1 MSYFTT
7 TGKFH
12 WSIDSRTESTVY
24 PYLDVPYKNTAKS
37 VPRTLLSSAV
47 AAAVF
52 ISAQSAF
59 AAESVQPQTKS
70 AQTQNQNKTA
80 QPQTKAEKT
89 SQDETALPTIT
100 VTGRSDAA
108 TTEGTGS
115 YTTGETSAATG
126 LSLSPKE
133 TPQSVTV
140 VTRQRMNDQHL
151 DSVQQVLEN
160 TTGISASQADTER
173 TSFYSRGFL
182 INNVQYDGIPTIVGN
197 IVNGSGI
204 GSIDTAFYD
213 RIEVV
218 GGGSGLLTGTGNPSA
233 AINLVRKRP
242 TRDFSGSASLSAGSW
257 DTHRGMADIST
268 PLTKDGRVRARIVG
282 TFQNGHSYLDGYK
295 PKRKGFY
302 GIIEADL
309 TEDTTLSLGYDYQDI
324 TPKGS
329 TWGGL
334 PLWFSDGT
342 QADYSR
348 SKNYAQDWSHWNNTL
363 KTTFAE
369 IEHHFD
375 NGWKVRG
382 IANQY
387 RTEFDTQLLGLVGR
401 PDRATGLGTFPNG
414 AYPVAL
420 SSDGHSRQNTFD
432 VMASGPFE
440 LLGRQH
446 ELVVGASSSHRTSNR
461 EDIAPYYPGLVPVNV
476 YTLSPA
482 YPRPNFAAKTPIP
495 TNTRIKQN
503 GIYSA
508 ARFSLADPLKLIIGG
523 RLSSYEVDDKVNGT
537 PSHYKKSSEFTPYAG
552 LVYDI
557 NKTYSAYV
565 SYTAI
570 FNPQTNYRNKN
581 GNLLTPSKGKTKE
594 AGLKSTYLN
603 GRLNA
608 SVAVF
613 ETDLNNA
620 AQFVAGS
627 RTPSGAQAYKGSNG
641 TKSRGFELDLQGQLA
656 QGWNVYAGLSHFTA
670 HDGNDVRLNSQIPRT
685 TAKLFTTYQLPGEW
699 NKLTLGGGVRWQSR
713 FYQAPNT
720 GTSTQ
725 GGEQASYGL
734 VSLMGRYDITKK
746 INVAVN
752 VNNLFNK
759 KYALQKGDFDTVSYG
774 APRNV
779 MLTLN
784 YKL

>member
-1 MSYFTT
+1 MFYLTT
-7 TGKFH
+7 NEKFRC
-12 WSIDSRTESTVY
+12 SVDRGVEPAVY
-24 PYLDVPYKNTAKS
+24 PHLDGLYKGSIRIA
-37 VPRTLLSSAV
+37 PRTVLSSAV
-47 AAAVF
+47 AAAIL

-59 AAESVQPQTKS
+59 AAESGQVQAKSEQTKDES
-70 AQTQNQNKTA
+70 EKNSQ
-80 QPQTKAEKT
+80 AET
-89 SQDETALPTIT
+89 DLPTLT
-100 VTGRSDAA
+100 VTGRSDMA

-115 YTTGETSAATG
+115 YTTGVTSAATG

-140 VTRQRMNDQHL
+140 VTRQRMDDQQL
-151 DSVQQVLEN
+151 DSVQKVLEN
-160 TTGISASQADTER
+160 TTGISESQADTER

-182 INNVQYDGIPTIVGN
+182 INNIQYDGIPTIVGN

-213 RIEVV
+213 RVEVV

-242 TRDFSGSASLSAGSW
+242 TRNFSGSASLSTGSW

-282 TFQNGHSYLDGYK
+282 TYQDGHSYLDGYK

-348 SKNYAQDWSHWNNTL
+348 SKNYAQDWSRWNNTL

-375 NGWKVRG
+375 NGWKIRG

-401 PDRATGLGTFPNG
+401 PDRATGLGTYPNG

-446 ELVVGASSSHRTSNR
+446 ELVVGASSSHSTSNR
-461 EDIAPYYPGLVPVNV
+461 EDIAPYYPGLVPVNI

-482 YPRPNFAAKTPIP
+482 YPELNFSAKTPTP
-495 TNTRIKQN
+495 THTRIKQS
-503 GIYSA
+503 GVYSA

-523 RLSSYEVDDKVNGT
+523 RISNYEVDENVNGT

-570 FNPQTNYRNKN
+570 YNPQTDYRNKN

-594 AGLKSTYLN
+594 TGLKSTYLD

-608 SVAVF
+608 SVSLF
-613 ETDLNNA
+613 ETELNNA
-620 AQFVAGS
+620 AQLVAGS
-627 RTPSGAQAYKGSNG
+627 YTPSGAQAYKGSNG
-641 TKSRGFELDLQGQLA
+641 TKSRGFELDLQGELSH
-656 QGWNVYAGLSHFTA
+656 GWNIYAGLAHFTA
-670 HDGNDVRLNSQIPRT
+670 HDGDGVRLNSQIPRT
-685 TAKLFTTYQLPGEW
+685 TAKLFTTYQLPREW

-720 GTSTQ
+720 GTSTL
-725 GGEQASYGL
+725 GGEQASYAL

-752 VNNLFNK
+752 INNVFNK